1 MKKNEKIKI
10 LEESIN
16 SQINNSKK
24 QQNRINE
31 TTKYFSK
38 LLEIQIN
45 KQIFKENKNEKTMN
59 LEQLIKEDENEL
71 KMMEIDEGKIL
82 FNNNKIQIF

>member
-31 TTKYFSK
+31 TMKYFSK